1 MPRPKLGNK
10 PISLRFTPAV
20 DAALVAIAR
29 DSGVLALNES
39 HDPVGPIAVEAMCW
53 FLERESLPVPA
64 RARLD
69 EIVIDWTK
77 HEKLVR
83 AAVDSISTEP
93 KSVTRSFVVP
103 VSVLDELDSL
113 RNVVDEWSRYQTK
126 IKWDSHAGE
135 YVLVRRNTPMP
146 PSLVQWAAI
155 IEWLSARGSALRYG
169 LAESSRRGKDAA

>member
-1 MPRPKLGNK
+1 ML
-10 PISLRFTPAV
+10 S
-20 DAALVAIAR
+20 
-29 DSGVLALNES
+29 LNEA

-53 FLERESLPVPA
+53 FLERESLSIPA
-64 RARLD
+64 RVHDA
-69 EIVIDWTK
+69 IAIDWTK

-93 KSVTRSFVVP
+93 KSITRSFVVP
-103 VSVLDELDSL
+103 VSVLDALDEM
-113 RNVVDEWSRYQTK
+113 RIVVDAWPRYQTK

-135 YVLVRRNTPMP
+135 YVLVRRNTSMP

-155 IEWLSARGSALRYG
+155 IEWLTARGSALRYG